1 MKFEKFAKKAV
12 PHAACVTVG
21 NSKYLAYNGVYARI
35 PEWCGS
41 IGIESN
47 ENEELDDFCNYADR
61 SDCEA
66 SLTKAYLLDAD
77 GKAKDIVRVFSDEDG
92 GKVEISNEHYALIE
106 KTDMCVI
113 ATNEDGKNALL
124 VGKYADIDD
133 FKPDA
138 IIIGVED

>member
-21 NSKYLAYNGVYARI
+21 NSKYLAYGGVYALI
-35 PEWCGS
+35 PAWCGN
-41 IGIESN
+41 IGIDSK

-66 SLTKAYLLDAD
+66 YLTSAYLPNAD
-77 GKAKDIVRVFSDEDG
+77 DKAKDIVRVFSDDEG
-92 GKVEISNEHYALIE
+92 GKVGISNEHFALIE
-106 KTDMCVI
+106 KTDMCII
-113 ATNEDGKNALL
+113 ATNEDGKTALL

-133 FKPDA
+133 FEPDA